1 MRHTKNETSTETLTR
16 LIKALDAKHP
26 VTITYMRADGTETLR
41 TIEAY
46 DVTLSAAGDILIKAL
61 DRETGESRTFRL
73 DRIQAYTVHRTTYTV
88 PGDADTI
95 PGEKMQ
101 AIITEDADDRFEIGQ
116 IVTGVAG
123 DIAGTGV
130 IEYADAAGR
139 YAVRLRNQ
147 LVLFYAEELHLAA

>member
-16 LIKALDAKHP
+16 LITALDKRQP
-26 VTITYMRADGTETLR
+26 VTLTYIKADGTETIR
-41 TIEAY
+41 TVETY
-46 DVTLSAAGDILIKAL
+46 DIAISAAGDILIKAM
-61 DRETGESRTFRL
+61 DRETGESRSFRI
-73 DRIQAYTVHRTTYTV
+73 DRIVSYTVHRTTYTV

-123 DIAGTGV
+123 DIVGTGV